1 MVGAFNTAKV
11 AEISMPSLSKSVLEH
26 VWAFSRMVIP
36 LVLFFRISYVYI
48 NSPFQYKSIMG
59 V

>member
-1 MVGAFNTAKV
+1 MVGAFNTVKV
-11 AEISMPSLSKSVLEH
+11 VEISMPSLQKSVLEH
-26 VWAFSRMVIP
+26 VWAFSRIVIS
-36 LVLFFRISYVYI
+36 LVLFFRISYDYI

>member
-11 AEISMPSLSKSVLEH
+11 VEISMPSLQKSVLEH
-26 VWAFSRMVIP
+26 VWAFSRMVIS
-36 LVLFFRISYVYI
+36 LALFFRISYDYI